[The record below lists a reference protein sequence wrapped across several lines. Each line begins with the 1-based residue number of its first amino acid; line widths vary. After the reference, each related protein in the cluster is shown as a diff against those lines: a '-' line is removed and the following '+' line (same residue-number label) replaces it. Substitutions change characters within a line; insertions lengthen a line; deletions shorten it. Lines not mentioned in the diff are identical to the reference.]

1 MNAQNRLT
9 INAVALISPS
19 NSPIIV
25 HTYRSHPSSL
35 KYHFVAHTALDIIE
49 ERLATGTDC
58 YLGLLH
64 TLEDQAVY
72 GYVTPTRIR
81 IVISLALTDTLVRD
95 ADVITTFKSLHTAYA
110 RALANPF
117 LPARGTLLSPAAE
130 QQNGT
135 GPNPLD
141 SSSLLVGSKALQ
153 RRLVEIGDALGVDE
167 HS

>member
-1 MNAQNRLT
+1 MNAQTRLT
-9 INAVALISPS
+9 VNAVALISPA

-25 HTYRSHPSSL
+25 HAYKPHPSPL
-35 KYHFVAHTALDIIE
+35 KYHFIAHTALDIIE
-49 ERLATGTDC
+49 ERLANGVDC

-95 ADVITTFKSLHTAYA
+95 ADVITIFKSLHTAYA
-110 RALANPF
+110 RSLANPF
-117 LPARGTLLSPAAE
+117 LPAKSLSNSLAAL
-130 QQNGT
+130 QQNGNPST
-135 GPNPLD
+135 PLD
-141 SSSLLVGSKALQ
+141 PSSLLVGNKALR
-153 RRLVEIGDALGVDE
+153 RRLVEIGRALGVDE